1 MIPFGW
7 HYWRGASKNNY
18 RFKIT
23 LTRAGLPSEG
33 GGIYVFVRRWF
44 FFFLQPLYVGQAKNF
59 RERLFGH
66 EKWPR
71 AIYKFGA
78 TERHVL
84 RVVTDADRD
93 SIEEDLIRGLNPP
106 MNTVLVV
113 HAGKDRPVHQALDRW
128 WWVRNRLRLFSRR
141 AHDRNHPQHHAR

>member
-1 MIPFGW
+1 MTMIPFGW
-7 HYWRGASKNNY
+7 HYWRGQSKNGY

-23 LTRAGLPSEG
+23 LSRHGIPADG

-59 RERLFGH
+59 RERLYGH

-84 RVVTDADRD
+84 RVVTQADRD
-93 SIEEDLIRGLNPP
+93 SIEEDLIRGLDPP
-106 MNTVLVV
+106 MNKVLVV
-113 HAGKDRPVHQALDRW
+113 KNAKDRPVHEAVDRF
-128 WWVRNRLRLFSRR
+128 WWVRNRLRLFARR
-141 AHDRNHPQHHAR
+141 AHAKG